1 MRWLVTAALLAL
13 AAPAAAQQPPPTEP
27 PTAEVLRDRA
37 AARLGVFEIADAADA
52 LEMLARLYPKEASAP
67 DALRQAAAL
76 RLALGQQEAASN
88 AVRAFERSYGRKAPN
103 DTDELVMFVAR
114 TLSDDG
120 AHELA
125 RSLVAR
131 RPWRDPVDRIVAL
144 GIEGH
149 AALAA
154 GKSRDADEAFD
165 AILGQTDRVGAMRA
179 LSRGIGDDAAAV
191 RRLGTALTVVGEAR
205 HRRARAKRDALAL
218 DRVPRFRGPR
228 ERQRLDRFFRDEI
241 GPWLTDKHA
250 AIEAAEEAYISVLRI
265 EPAPPPQWVI
275 ASGADVAAMWSE
287 LLDAIESLPEP
298 ALDRSLL
305 DIYRSSM
312 DHVASPILR
321 RAKQAARICVDYGTK
336 YWIANED
343 TRRCERW
350 LVDRFPE
357 EYVPTVTLGLRGSH
371 VAVPNPPRALQ
382 RGETD

>member
-205 HRRARAKRDALAL
+205 R
-218 DRVPRFRGPR
+218 
-228 ERQRLDRFFRDEI
+228 
-241 GPWLTDKHA
+241 
-250 AIEAAEEAYISVLRI
+250 
-265 EPAPPPQWVI
+265 
-275 ASGADVAAMWSE
+275 
-287 LLDAIESLPEP
+287 
-298 ALDRSLL
+298 
-305 DIYRSSM
+305 
-312 DHVASPILR
+312 
-321 RAKQAARICVDYGTK
+321 
-336 YWIANED
+336 
-343 TRRCERW
+343 
-350 LVDRFPE
+350 
-357 EYVPTVTLGLRGSH
+357 
-371 VAVPNPPRALQ
+371 
-382 RGETD
+382 